1 MDVRSSMPV
10 LSPHLTQMR
19 YWPKSGLRP
28 LLVEVEAGQYLARR
42 FASHGMAHGMAPA
55 VPSGLSDAVAVDRLV
70 VHSPRRTV
78 LVVYQMAHGIV
89 LVVGRLVVCSR
100 SGAAVVAD
108 LMVVRSL
115 PDSVLLAVVRK
126 QLAADQMPMH
136 MGYSS

>member
-55 VPSGLSDAVAVDRLV
+55 VPSGLSDAMAVDRLV
-70 VHSPRRTV
+70 VHSHRRTV
-78 LVVYQMAHGIV
+78 CQMAHGIV
-89 LVVGRLVVCSR
+89 LVVGRLVVRSC
-100 SGAAVVAD
+100 SGAAVVAVQ
-108 LMVVRSL
+108 MVVRSL
-115 PDSVLLAVVRK
+115 PDSVLLAVVKK
-126 QLAADQMPMH
+126 QLVADQMPMH
-136 MGYSS
+136 MGYSN